1 MRFFKIFIL
10 TFAFLAIALTIT
22 YRARVL
28 VINHFITAQLS
39 SIKANITCLDISL
52 ASNMNIIIDKL
63 CLHTPKADIETT
75 DTVIQW
81 QNFPHLN
88 ITNIDIDK
96 VNIKGLTP
104 LFTTTNHIAQTN
116 SPQSIKRLLL
126 TTLQPYTEQISQFK
140 LPVKINIAEIFYL
153 PFSVTNKDKTLNK
166 TAKSSRVAPY
176 IATLSTMDNTLYFSL
191 RNSEKIEF
199 IKAKLSKNKSDF
211 SIALSSKLTLLKNF
225 ITIHQLPITPKFQSI
240 LNTHKISGHFNS
252 TIEYHAGYLDLQNT
266 FTEIKIDSD
275 SEIDSNSEF
284 KLLGTL
290 NFSTRLKLSSNKK
303 TNETTTVKYSN
314 KSNKSTDKSTVQHH
328 DEITLTFNGKNEISL
343 DYKQASLVKWLAIN
357 NFPTELISLTK
368 DNPLSQ
374 LTLKLQDDSTLVLN
388 QEKIAHK
395 TLTKNTLSINAIE
408 ISAHSHD
415 KIHQASFR
423 DIVFTPPYS
432 NNNTRKKTPYTFAIN
447 KFSID
452 SQLNLESVSDLA
464 KFTTAPVSFHLI
476 GSVNKTAKQ
485 TTLNLTKNSS
495 IIVNNLS
502 VYKTKNAKK
511 PLFIKSLTSLLNGNI
526 QLLKN
531 NVILLNVNVHSQTSA
546 VNIPKILQLNSF
558 ELVSEIKGKLD
569 HIKINAIAKADGI
582 TLGNII
588 INGPVL
594 SPKIQASANKLALTD
609 LLSLNIKLPSK
620 ISLTEGTLNYSVSGQ
635 LTDLSSIENTPFI
648 INAALHSVSGTIK
661 EIGWQNLNWQQRFKL
676 HLGKITSVKNNDNNL
691 TVQLINTSAPIS
703 KLAMKLN
710 WTFNKYFRLYNT
722 KLTANILGG
731 SVNLPNI
738 QWPFQQN
745 HSVKV
750 QLNNIDLAKVVAL
763 NKKQGIIVT
772 GYISGEIPVTFDGE
786 KYSIKNGE
794 LHNTTDGLIQVV
806 NNPAVVNLKANN
818 SELKF
823 AFDAL
828 ENLHYHQ
835 LSSAV
840 SLADDGYMLLE
851 TVIKGHNPDIDNDV
865 NLNFNLS
872 YDLPGLLKSLSITE
886 NFENRL
892 IKDLQKNKE

>member
-1 MRFFKIFIL
+1 MRFFKVFLL
-10 TFAFLAIALTIT
+10 TFAILAIILTIT

-28 VINHFITAQLS
+28 VSNHFITAQLS
-39 SIKANITCLDISL
+39 SIKVNITCLDISL
-52 ASNMNIIIDKL
+52 TSNMNIMIDKL

-96 VNIKGLTP
+96 VNIKGITP
-104 LFTTTNHIAQTN
+104 LFTTTNHIVQTN
-116 SPQSIKRLLL
+116 SQQSIKQLLL
-126 TTLQPYTEQISQFK
+126 TTLQPYTEKISQFK

-153 PFSVTNKDKTLNK
+153 PFSVTNKGKALNK
-166 TAKSSRVAPY
+166 IAKSSRVAPY
-176 IATLSTMDNTLYFSL
+176 IATLSTIDNTLYFSL

-225 ITIHQLPITPKFQSI
+225 ITIHQLPITPKFQSL
-240 LNTHKISGHFNS
+240 LNAHKISGHFNS

-266 FTEIKIDSD
+266 FAEIEIDSD
-275 SEIDSNSEF
+275 SKIGNNSEF

-303 TNETTTVKYSN
+303 TNDTTTVKYSN

-357 NFPTELISLTK
+357 NFPIELSSLIK

-374 LTLKLQDDSTLVLN
+374 LTLKLPDDSTLVLN
-388 QEKIAHK
+388 QAKTTHK
-395 TLTKNTLSINAIE
+395 ALTKNTLSINAIE

-423 DIVFTPPYS
+423 DIVFTLPYS
-432 NNNTRKKTPYTFAIN
+432 NNNTRKKTPYIFAIN

-452 SQLNLESVSDLA
+452 SPLKLVSVTDLA

-485 TTLNLTKNSS
+485 TTLHLTNNSS
-495 IIVNNLS
+495 ITVNNLM
-502 VYKTKNAKK
+502 VYKAKNAKK
-511 PLFIKSLTSLLNGNI
+511 PFFIKSLTSRLNGNI

-531 NVILLNVNVHSQTSA
+531 NAIFLNVNVHSQTSA
-546 VNIPKILQLNSF
+546 VNIPEILQVNAF

-569 HIKINAIAKADGI
+569 NIKMNAIAKADGI
-582 TLGNII
+582 TLGHII

-594 SPKIQASANKLALTD
+594 SPKILVSANKLALTD
-609 LLSLNIKLPSK
+609 LLSLNIQLPSK
-620 ISLTEGTLNYSVSGQ
+620 ISLTEGTLNYNVSGQ
-635 LTDLSSIENTPFI
+635 ITDLSSIENTPFM

-703 KLAMKLN
+703 NLAMKLN
-710 WTFNKYFRLYNT
+710 WTFNKHFRLYNT

-731 SVNLPNI
+731 SVKLANI

-745 HSVKV
+745 HSFKV

-763 NKKQGIIVT
+763 NKKQGVIVT

-786 KYSIKNGE
+786 KYSIENGE

-865 NLNFNLS
+865 NLNFKLS

>member
-1 MRFFKIFIL
+1 VRFFKIFIL